1 MKRTDVFGI
10 LKLGIILMLYA
21 TAACVGLAFVY
32 SATKTVIEQRSLGD
46 LETALKELFPDAD
59 SFGDLKGAIQSPDP
73 SVSFDAQYEVSR
85 GGSVIGAAITATG
98 SSYGGP
104 ATVLVGVAA
113 GGKISGVKIL
123 DLSDTPGLGANA
135 ASPSYFVDKP
145 AGITFYGQ
153 FAGKSVNDPFE
164 VNGDVIAITASTI
177 SSRSITTIVQTAGT
191 AGKAWL
197 DTSRGG
203 AQ

>member
-1 MKRTDVFGI
+1 MKGTNVFGI
-10 LKLGIILMLYA
+10 LKLGITLMLYA

-46 LETALKELFPDAD
+46 LETALKEIFPDAD
-59 SFGDLKGAIQSPDP
+59 SFGDLKGVIQSPDP

-85 GGSVIGAAITATG
+85 GGSVVGAAITATG

-104 ATVLVGVAA
+104 ATVLVGVDAE
-113 GGKISGVKIL
+113 GRISGVKIIT
-123 DLSDTPGLGANA
+123 LSDTPGLGANA
-135 ASPSYFVDKP
+135 TSPGYFVDKP

-164 VNGDVIAITASTI
+164 VNGDVIAITAATI
-177 SSRSITTIVQTAGT
+177 SSRSITTIVQAAGT

>member
-1 MKRTDVFGI
+1 MKRTDIFGI

-59 SFGDLKGAIQSPDP
+59 SFGDLKDAIQSPNP
-73 SVSFDAQYEVSR
+73 SVSFDTQYEVLR
-85 GGSVIGAAITATG
+85 EGSVIGAAITATG

-104 ATVLVGVAA
+104 ATVLVGVDA

-135 ASPSYFVDKP
+135 ASPGYFVDKP

-177 SSRSITTIVQTAGT
+177 SSRSITTIVQAAGT